1 MSAKDSMRSMYTD
14 GTRCASK
21 AELDQYRPSY
31 ANMMMRHMRYGLVPN
46 SELAGE
52 DRPESIAALYEASS
66 KWLGI

>member
-1 MSAKDSMRSMYTD
+1 MRSMYTD

-31 ANMMMRHMRYGLVPN
+31 ANMMMRQMRYGLVPN

-66 KWLGI
+66 K

>member
-1 MSAKDSMRSMYTD
+1 MRSMYTD

-21 AELDQYRPSY
+21 
-31 ANMMMRHMRYGLVPN
+31 MRYGLVPN